1 LIGRCD
7 GAHIGGISPLLR
19 SISIRQEHG
28 MSNLNTHENDELSRC
43 ELSGEDLDQ
52 ASGGGA
58 KDTGPKESISFN
70 FTKIAWTYTAQD
82 A

>member
-1 LIGRCD
+1 
-7 GAHIGGISPLLR
+7 
-19 SISIRQEHG
+19 